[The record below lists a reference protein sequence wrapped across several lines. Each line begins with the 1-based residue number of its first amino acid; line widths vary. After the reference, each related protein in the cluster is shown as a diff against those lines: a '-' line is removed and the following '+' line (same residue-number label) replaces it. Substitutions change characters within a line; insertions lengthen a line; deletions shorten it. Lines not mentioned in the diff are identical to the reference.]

1 MPKQETVSYK
11 ANFKEE
17 TDEKTGDVIQEA
29 HSYDGTI
36 VYNFPETVDE
46 AIQMFGEKPTLSALN
61 DAIKIK
67 VQALCRR
74 HLTQEEAQEAAN
86 GYVPGVSARGTGPS
100 QKQVKEVLSKMSKED
115 VEKLLANL

>member
-17 TDEKTGDVIQEA
+17 TDETGAVTQEA
-29 HSYDGTI
+29 SSYDGT
-36 VYNFPETVDE
+36 VLYNFPESLEE
-46 AIQMFGEKPTLSALN
+46 AGQMFGEAPALSALN

-74 HLTQEEAQEAAN
+74 HLTQEEAQESAN
-86 GYVPGVSARGTGPS
+86 SYIPGVSSRGTGPT
-100 QKQVKEVLSKMSKED
+100 QKQVKQVLSKMSKED
-115 VEKLLANL
+115 IEKLLATL